1 MLLERSRTLLAALWA
16 GALLA
21 VAFIAAPSA
30 FEVLERAQAGRL
42 VGRVFELEA
51 FTSCCCALLLMVM
64 DRRVQRDS
72 GGPAVTAGFLLPAG
86 AFFCVVAGFY
96 ALQPLME
103 AARAGQGGVSF
114 MTLHGVSMGFY
125 GLRTVL
131 VLVLAWR
138 LSARL
143 IQPRAS

>member
-1 MLLERSRTLLAALWA
+1 VLLERSRTLVAALW
-16 GALLA
+16 GGLLLA
-21 VAFIAAPSA
+21 IAFIAAPSA

-51 FTSCCCALLLMVM
+51 FTSCCCALLLMAM
-64 DRRVQRDS
+64 DRRIQRDA
-72 GGPAVTAGFLLPAG
+72 GGAAVTAGFLLPAG
-86 AFFCVVAGFY
+86 AFFCVVAGYY
-96 ALQPLME
+96 ALQPMME
-103 AARAGQGGVSF
+103 AARAGQGSVPF
-114 MTLHGVSMGFY
+114 MTLHAISMGFY

-143 IQPRAS
+143 IPPRAS